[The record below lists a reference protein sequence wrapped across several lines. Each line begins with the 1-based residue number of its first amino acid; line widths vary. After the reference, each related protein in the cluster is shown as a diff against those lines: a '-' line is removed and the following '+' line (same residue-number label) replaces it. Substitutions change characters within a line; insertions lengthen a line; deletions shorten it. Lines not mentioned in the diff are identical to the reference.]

1 MIIYKITNTINNKIY
16 IGQSSLTLKQRVNRH
31 LHQSNKNN
39 PKMKI
44 CRAIKKYG
52 FSNFKF
58 EIIED
63 GIFNSILL
71 NEREIYWI
79 SLLKSNNKELGYN
92 TLPGGRHASI
102 SKNNPGM
109 SNKKHTEES
118 KDKIR
123 KAFKGKKR
131 PQSHIDAMKKYY
143 SNNPNR
149 PKRIVSE
156 ESKIKMSLSKS
167 GSNNP
172 WFGKQ
177 GHRYGKGI
185 NIYQYNLEGILIKQW
200 DNSNIASKKL
210 NIDRLAIDRRCKKK
224 SNKPYMGYLW
234 SYNKNI

>member
-185 NIYQYNLEGILIKQW
+185 NIYQY
-200 DNSNIASKKL
+200 
-210 NIDRLAIDRRCKKK
+210 
-224 SNKPYMGYLW
+224 
-234 SYNKNI
+234 